1 MNNEEFRKL
10 LNSGGTA
17 QGRSKTTKEIAREAV
32 ESEFRAKGRKRGRDD
47 DYLSDE
53 DYDEDDGG
61 ATSTSR
67 REKARKKK
75 QEEELA
81 LEKEKEEELAQKKAK
96 KQKYRNRARERREGK
111 SNVDYND
118 SKDIS
123 AVDAEMNQYLGGD
136 EAYTHLVKGLDKAL
150 AEKVRRDEVGKPSL
164 SGRQQEDDID
174 LDQIMEEA
182 TAKSKASKLSKTD
195 AHANTL
201 ENLEGKSYSALG
213 TGMIDYLRHIK
224 EQQQMQQTLNTSL
237 RHRNVQPSQ
246 AGEAILR
253 STLLFSTTAN
263 IHDRLRS
270 WELPKE
276 TTMSIAQYERLR
288 GGRRKTC
295 TPLDINLI
303 EKIDAALSSQARR
316 THQKT
321 IKVRAEIALK
331 EKSEEMQKKNNSG
344 RDEIDSDDDIF
355 GDIGEYIPPS
365 AAVALPSTRE

>member
-1 MNNEEFRKL
+1 MNNDEFRKL
-10 LNSGGTA
+10 LNSGGISSG
-17 QGRSKTTKEIAREAV
+17 QSKTTKEIAREAV

-53 DYDEDDGG
+53 DYDEDDG
-61 ATSTSR
+61 ATSR
-67 REKARKKK
+67 REKLKKKK

-96 KQKYRNRARERREGK
+96 KQNYRNRARERREGK

-150 AEKVRRDEVGKPSL
+150 AEKVKRDEGV
-164 SGRQQEDDID
+164 SGQQEDDID

-182 TAKSKASKLSKTD
+182 TAKSKASKQSKTD
-195 AHANTL
+195 VNTL
-201 ENLEGKSYSALG
+201 DNLQGKSTSTLG
-213 TGMIDYLRHIK
+213 TGMLDYLKHKK
-224 EQQQMQQTLNTSL
+224 EQQQIQESVDTSL
-237 RHRNVQPSQ
+237 QHRNVQLSQ

-253 STLLFSTTAN
+253 STLLFATRAN

-276 TTMSIAQYERLR
+276 TTMSIAQHERLR

-295 TPLDINLI
+295 TPLDSNLI
-303 EKIDAALSSQARR
+303 KKIDAALSSQARR
-316 THQKT
+316 NRQKR
-321 IKVRAEIALK
+321 IKIIAEVAPQQK
-331 EKSEEMQKKNNSG
+331 PEKMQKEDKSG
-344 RDEIDSDDDIF
+344 TQDIDSDEDIF
-355 GDIGEYIPPS
+355 GDIGEYVPPS
-365 AAVALPSTRE
+365 SAVALPSSGS